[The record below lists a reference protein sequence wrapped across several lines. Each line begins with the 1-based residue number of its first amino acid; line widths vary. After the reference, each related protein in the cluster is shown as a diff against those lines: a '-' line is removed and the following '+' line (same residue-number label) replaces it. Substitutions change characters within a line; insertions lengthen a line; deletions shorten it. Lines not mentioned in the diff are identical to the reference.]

1 MGWFRENRNSIRLKI
16 IFCIPGYSFSGKFLS
31 CWTNLIQ
38 KLSEENIDWELV
50 RGYQPNIYRVRNELV
65 EIALT
70 KDFDKIMWIDSDIIF
85 SPNDFFKLLNH
96 NVDIISGLYIAQME
110 DDHRMNMSQMR
121 TKSRGDYY
129 YAAISES
136 GTFLKVSDI
145 KSLNVFTVRSN
156 GMGFML
162 INKKVFTN
170 MKNMWFNPMDNKQI
184 ISEDISFQT
193 RAKGLGYKSY
203 IDPSILVGHEKG
215 IILI

>member
-1 MGWFRENRNSIRLKI
+1 
-16 IFCIPGYSFSGKFLS
+16 
-31 CWTNLIQ
+31 
-38 KLSEENIDWELV
+38 
-50 RGYQPNIYRVRNELV
+50 
-65 EIALT
+65 
-70 KDFDKIMWIDSDIIF
+70 MWIDSDIIF

-110 DDHRMNMSQMR
+110 DDHKMNMSQMR

-203 IDPSILVGHEKG
+203 VNPKVIVGHEKG
-215 IILI
+215 ITLI